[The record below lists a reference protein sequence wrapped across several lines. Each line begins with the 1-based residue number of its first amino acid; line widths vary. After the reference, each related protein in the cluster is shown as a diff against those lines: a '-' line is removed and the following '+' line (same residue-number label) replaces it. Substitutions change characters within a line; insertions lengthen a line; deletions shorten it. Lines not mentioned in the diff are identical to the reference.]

1 MTPYDPR
8 EVLNGF
14 LEYLDHIQ
22 NAEDPEISQR
32 LMDWLAVEALE
43 SKELLDE
50 VDLLLALKMNIEA
63 DCFQSS
69 VEEPEVP
76 EKIPAYRRPALE
88 TLLAKWRQNLNR
100 QPLDTTQEIYS
111 DKEHLIEGFSLACR
125 SLDLGSLDPYFWRT
139 DILRSRSILRSRE
152 LIREEA
158 GNLNAQRIEETIKT
172 LIYEGPDLSVRT
184 AIKKLRAFFG
194 ETFVSRPDSAK
205 TYRILAEIRFELA
218 DFNSNSIISE
228 ELANNI
234 CQRLG
239 WNVCFRANN
248 NF

>member
-14 LEYLDHIQ
+14 LEYLDRKIEE
-22 NAEDPEISQR
+22 NPESFQR
-32 LMDWLAVEALE
+32 LMDWFAVEALD

-100 QPLDTTQEIYS
+100 PPLDTTQEIYG
-111 DKEHLIEGFSLACR
+111 DKEPLIEGFSLASR
-125 SLDLGSLDPYFWRT
+125 GLNLGSLDSYFWGT
-139 DILRSRSILRSRE
+139 DILRSRT
-152 LIREEA
+152 IRPNKKLE
-158 GNLNAQRIEETIKT
+158 LNAQRIEEPLKT

-184 AIKKLRAFFG
+184 VIKKLRDFFG
-194 ETFVSRPDSAK
+194 ETFASRPTSAK
-205 TYRILAEIRFELA
+205 AYRILDEIRSELP
-218 DFNSNSIISE
+218 DFNSNSVISE

-234 CQRLG
+234 CRRLG
-239 WNVCFRANN
+239 WNACFRAKN

>member
-14 LEYLDHIQ
+14 LEYLDREIEE
-22 NAEDPEISQR
+22 NPESFQR
-32 LMDWLAVEALE
+32 LMDWFAVEALD

-100 QPLDTTQEIYS
+100 PSTESSQEIYGN
-111 DKEHLIEGFSLACR
+111 KEPLIEGFSLASR
-125 SLDLGSLDPYFWRT
+125 GLNLGSLDSYFWGMSV
-139 DILRSRSILRSRE
+139 LRSRTIHPNKKLE
-152 LIREEA
+152 
-158 GNLNAQRIEETIKT
+158 LNAQRIEEPLKT

-184 AIKKLRAFFG
+184 VIKELRAFFR

-205 TYRILAEIRFELA
+205 AYRILAEIRSELQ
-218 DFNSNSIISE
+218 DFNSDSVISE

-239 WNVCFRANN
+239 WNVCFRAKN

>member
-8 EVLNGF
+8 GVLNEF

-22 NAEDPEISQR
+22 NAEDPEIFQR
-32 LMDWLAVEALE
+32 LMDWLAVETLE

-76 EKIPAYRRPALE
+76 EKIPEYRRPALE

-100 QPLDTTQEIYS
+100 PPLDTTQEIYD
-111 DKEHLIEGFSLACR
+111 DKEPLIEGYSLASR
-125 SLDLGSLDPYFWRT
+125 GLNLGTLEPYFWRT
-139 DILRSRSILRSRE
+139 DILRSRA
-152 LIREEA
+152 IRRKID
-158 GNLNAQRIEETIKT
+158 GQLYAQRIDEPLKT

-184 AIKKLRAFFG
+184 AIKKLRDFFG

-205 TYRILAEIRFELA
+205 TYRILAEIRSELP

-234 CQRLG
+234 CRRLG
-239 WNVCFRANN
+239 WNVCFRAKN

>member
-14 LEYLDHIQ
+14 LEYLDRKIEE
-22 NAEDPEISQR
+22 NPESFQR
-32 LMDWLAVEALE
+32 LMDWFAVEALD

-69 VEEPEVP
+69 VEEPEMP

-100 QPLDTTQEIYS
+100 PSTESSQEIYGN
-111 DKEHLIEGFSLACR
+111 KEPLIEGFSLASR
-125 SLDLGSLDPYFWRT
+125 GLNLGSLDSYFWEMSV
-139 DILRSRSILRSRE
+139 LRSRT
-152 LIREEA
+152 IRRRTE
-158 GNLNAQRIEETIKT
+158 GKLFAQRIEEPLKTIF
-172 LIYEGPDLSVRT
+172 YEGPHLSVRT
-184 AIKKLRAFFG
+184 VIKELRAFFR

-205 TYRILAEIRFELA
+205 AYRILAEIRSKLQ
-218 DFNSNSIISE
+218 DFNSDSVISE

-234 CQRLG
+234 CRRLG
-239 WNVCFRANN
+239 WNACFRSKN

>member
-22 NAEDPEISQR
+22 NAEDPEIFQR
-32 LMDWLAVEALE
+32 LMDWLAVETLE

-76 EKIPAYRRPALE
+76 EKIPEYRRPALE

-100 QPLDTTQEIYS
+100 PPLDTTQEIYD
-111 DKEHLIEGFSLACR
+111 DKEPLIEGFSLASR
-125 SLDLGSLDPYFWRT
+125 GLNLGSLDPYFWRT
-139 DILRSRSILRSRE
+139 GLLRSRTIHPNTNLE
-152 LIREEA
+152 
-158 GNLNAQRIEETIKT
+158 LNAQRIEEPLKT

-184 AIKKLRAFFG
+184 AIKKLRDFFG
-194 ETFVSRPDSAK
+194 ETFASKPDSAK
-205 TYRILAEIRFELA
+205 TYRILSEIRSELP

-239 WNVCFRANN
+239 WNVCFRAKN

>member
-14 LEYLDHIQ
+14 LEYLDREIEE
-22 NAEDPEISQR
+22 NPESFQR
-32 LMDWLAVEALE
+32 LMDWFAVEALD

-100 QPLDTTQEIYS
+100 QPLDTTQETYS

-125 SLDLGSLDPYFWRT
+125 SLDLGSLDSYFWGMSV
-139 DILRSRSILRSRE
+139 LRSRT
-152 LIREEA
+152 IRRRTE
-158 GNLNAQRIEETIKT
+158 GKLFAQRIEEPLKTI
-172 LIYEGPDLSVRT
+172 IYEGPHLSVRIV
-184 AIKKLRAFFG
+184 IKELRAFFG

-239 WNVCFRANN
+239 WNVCFRAKN